1 MNENNGLLSS
11 EINISMDKIKTLV
24 ELTIGIGT
32 ILSVIFSF
40 SFYVIR
46 KLYFCRWGID
56 ITFYSE
62 DNIIYQLIYFFG
74 CACFL
79 IFILLFLD
87 KVINST
93 KLSEH
98 EKDKRMLKGFMFYL
112 LFSCLLNSTQFF
124 EQGFT
129 LYNTVLYFIFSTVI
143 FIVMAKQ
150 TKNNFFKKKI
160 ISLINYLRSKNIDIK
175 IDRYNKFLDI
185 LSIIIA
191 VLLSIIAIGM
201 IQTFFKMDYRIIE
214 TNQPN
219 ECSVV
224 LYSTKDYFIV
234 SECEIDKEKNEL
246 FIYKD
251 KVKKIDNEEVIT
263 NKRIFYK
270 VREKK

>member
-1 MNENNGLLSS
+1 MNENNGLQSS

-40 SFYVIR
+40 SLYVIR

-56 ITFYSE
+56 IAFYSE
-62 DNIIYQLIYFFG
+62 DNIICQLIYFFG

-112 LFSCLLNSTQFF
+112 LFSCLLNSNQFF

-246 FIYKD
+246 FIDKD
-251 KVKKIDNEEVIT
+251 KVKKIDNEGIT
-263 NKRIFYK
+263 ANKKIFYK
-270 VREKK
+270 VQEKK